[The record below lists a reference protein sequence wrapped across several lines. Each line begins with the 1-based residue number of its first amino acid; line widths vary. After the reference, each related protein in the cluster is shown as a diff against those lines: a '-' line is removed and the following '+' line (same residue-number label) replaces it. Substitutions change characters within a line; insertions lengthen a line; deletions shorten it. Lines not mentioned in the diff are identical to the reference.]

1 MKVHKINWIDT
12 VSMIVNVGITAAGLY
27 GVMMLS
33 AQLARGV
40 LAALGF
46 KEHPDQVS
54 FWAISCVVWLLLP
67 VATRRLFCLLY
78 TSDAADE

>member
-27 GVMMLS
+27 GAMMLS

-46 KEHPDQVS
+46 KEHPDQGS
-54 FWAISCVVWLLLP
+54 FWAMSCVVWLLLP
-67 VATRRLFCLLY
+67 VATRRLFN
-78 TSDAADE
+78 SRHQEKNEI

>member
-54 FWAISCVVWLLLP
+54 FSG
-67 VATRRLFCLLY
+67 R
-78 TSDAADE
+78 SAASYGCFYR